1 MYNYKH
7 WEITLVMPAACNS
20 SFRQLSQYGSCGYI
34 YGVAIHARMLV
45 ATEQKL
51 SPGEASGANLESHTL
66 VLQVA
71 YFKVSVNKFCLQL

>member
-1 MYNYKH
+1 
-7 WEITLVMPAACNS
+7 
-20 SFRQLSQYGSCGYI
+20 
-34 YGVAIHARMLV
+34 MLV

-71 YFKVSVNKFCLQL
+71 YFKVSVNKFCLPNFTLLKINQVCRPHV

>member
-1 MYNYKH
+1 
-7 WEITLVMPAACNS
+7 
-20 SFRQLSQYGSCGYI
+20 
-34 YGVAIHARMLV
+34 MLV

-71 YFKVSVNKFCLQL
+71 YFKVSVNN